1 MFANA
6 RHVAP
11 APIAVRNRRLVNLV
25 SIIERSTIEILLQSA
40 MQVKSRIDTVGLFFS
55 DTAYSP
61 GGSPKQPS
69 GEHSHVDASTIYRS
83 RPPRYRPCR
92 QVSLP
97 QRKPLHADGRSTW
110 HLPPLPFVSSALPN
124 FERFYS
130 GLQDHEAKSPAL
142 TLPSYLSCPPLAGAV
157 EAKCNRCRSDSQRDR
172 RSSTE
177 CLSGS
182 VFGPHGD
189 VGVGALHH
197 HGRLESVS
205 GNRA

>member
-1 MFANA
+1 MILLVYSSATLHTPQEVVQSSLLENTAMSMHPQSIDPVPQDTA
-6 RHVAP
+6 RVARSAFP
-11 APIAVRNRRLVNLV
+11 SGNLYMQMGEVLGTCHHSRLFHQLFLTSSVSIAVY
-25 SIIERSTIEILLQSA
+25 
-40 MQVKSRIDTVGLFFS
+40 RIT
-55 DTAYSP
+55 
-61 GGSPKQPS
+61 
-69 GEHSHVDASTIYRS
+69 
-83 RPPRYRPCR
+83 RPRV
-92 QVSLP
+92 QLS
-97 QRKPLHADGRSTW
+97 
-110 HLPPLPFVSSALPN
+110 
-124 FERFYS
+124 
-130 GLQDHEAKSPAL
+130 
-142 TLPSYLSCPPLAGAV
+142 LPSYLSCPPLAGVV